1 MSNVPEEVKKVLK
14 ELGETAETAGWVHR
28 QSKQWIVSHKAL
40 ERVAARKNIK
50 FDAPVIVES
59 HINDKSV
66 AIVVTGHLG
75 DQTQWSFGEAADYNN
90 KMGYPFAMAEKR
102 AKDRVILKLVGLH
115 GYVYSED
122 EAEEFQESKPKDFKD
137 VPGDLISPE
146 QAREIVNLMV
156 ETQTLE
162 SKFCQAFEITKLDR
176 LPASKFKTAKE
187 MLEKKL
193 ENKLNKQGAADA

>member
-14 ELGETAETAGWVHR
+14 ELGETAESSGWVHK

-59 HINDKSV
+59 HINDASV

-122 EAEEFQESKPKDFKD
+122 EAEEFKESKPKDFKD
-137 VPGDLISPE
+137 VPGDLINPE
-146 QAREIVNLMV
+146 QAREIVDLMSK
-156 ETQTLE
+156 TNTL
-162 SKFCQAFEITKLDR
+162 KQAFCTHFKVDSVGDLKTTDFDRAITMLN
-176 LPASKFKTAKE
+176 AK
-187 MLEKKL
+187 LEK
-193 ENKLNKQGAADA
+193 QGGES